1 MNKTLFLCNNFCM
14 EKNKKT
20 NLQSTKTKSSAQ
32 KGKKI
37 EKADAQNVQK
47 EAIKNSTTVASVT
60 LNKPRQ
66 VSDTIFVNL
75 IALFAIFLSA
85 LVPFLSF
92 GLPVLFVIYF
102 EVGVFGYVLQ
112 KEYGRQTKYENIFVP
127 LKKYLK
133 IFCTAVIKMFLVL
146 FWSVL
151 LIVPGIIYLLNYSFT
166 PFILFESDSLDVKG
180 TLMLS
185 KELAKGHR
193 LEIFFWALLSL
204 ALVCVMM
211 SLVFLIILI
220 FDTFLNVSSVIY
232 LVLVLTA
239 GFASLFVLAL
249 PMMEFVLA
257 DIYILAKN
265 QKIERQNLPQ

>member
-1 MNKTLFLCNNFCM
+1 
-14 EKNKKT
+14 
-20 NLQSTKTKSSAQ
+20 
-32 KGKKI
+32 
-37 EKADAQNVQK
+37 
-47 EAIKNSTTVASVT
+47 
-60 LNKPRQ
+60 
-66 VSDTIFVNL
+66 
-75 IALFAIFLSA
+75 
-85 LVPFLSF
+85 
-92 GLPVLFVIYF
+92 
-102 EVGVFGYVLQ
+102 
-112 KEYGRQTKYENIFVP
+112 
-127 LKKYLK
+127 
-133 IFCTAVIKMFLVL
+133 
-146 FWSVL
+146 
-151 LIVPGIIYLLNYSFT
+151 
-166 PFILFESDSLDVKG
+166 
-180 TLMLS
+180 MLS

-239 GFASLFVLAL
+239 GFASLFVLAI

>member
-1 MNKTLFLCNNFCM
+1 M
-14 EKNKKT
+14 EKKNNRNT
-20 NLQSTKTKSSAQ
+20 NSQNAKTKRVTQ
-32 KGKKI
+32 KSKRV
-37 EKADAQNVQK
+37 EKNDTQNAKYETVRN
-47 EAIKNSTTVASVT
+47 ATTVANVD

-92 GLPVLFVIYF
+92 GLLVLFVIYF
-102 EVGVFGYVLQ
+102 EVGVFGFVLQ
-112 KEYGRQTKYENIFVP
+112 KEYGRYTKYENIFVS

-133 IFCTAVIKMFLVL
+133 IFCTAVVKMFLVI
-146 FWSVL
+146 FWSIL
-151 LIVPGIIYLLNYSFT
+151 LIVPGIICLLNYSFT

-193 LEIFFWALLSL
+193 WAIFFWALLSL
-204 ALVCVMM
+204 ASVCVIM
-211 SLVFLIILI
+211 SLVFLIILL
-220 FDTFLNVSSVIY
+220 FDTFLNISSTLY
-232 LVLVLTA
+232 MVLVLTA
-239 GFASLFVLAL
+239 GFASLFVLAI

-257 DIYILAKN
+257 DLYILAKN
-265 QKIERQNLPQ
+265 QKIERQNLSQ